1 MRIGILGA
9 GQLGLLTAQA
19 ADALGIRVAA
29 YAPSLSSRE
38 WSYRPHCLAAWDD
51 WSALSRFAQ
60 NCDVLSVETENI
72 PLETL
77 EYLAARF
84 DLRPNLKA
92 IATAQDR
99 YHEKAFFNAQA
110 IPCADWM
117 LVNNVDDLN
126 KAARQLGFP
135 FRLKT
140 RLQGYDGK
148 GQFLIRDEQG
158 LNAMSL
164 SRSLSGSLSGGLSY
178 IAEKN
183 IRFDREISVIGARN
197 PAGEIVIYP
206 IFENTH
212 REGILQHS
220 QLKMQDPWQRLAEQ
234 YLRQVF
240 MAWQYVGVLTIEF
253 FQCGQVLYAN
263 EMAPRVHN
271 SGHGSIDACKTSQFE
286 NHVRA
291 ITGLNLASADPL
303 DALRHCTMHNV
314 LGEWPS
320 FSTLLEKPGVR
331 VYDYGKTPAPG
342 RKLGHV
348 TVCEY

>member
-19 ADALGIRVAA
+19 AEALGITVAA

-60 NCDVLSVETENI
+60 SCDVLSVETENI
-72 PLETL
+72 PLKTL
-77 EYLAARF
+77 EYISTRF
-84 DLRPNLKA
+84 DLRPNLTA

-99 YHEKAFFNAQA
+99 YHEKVFFNAQA
-110 IPCADWM
+110 IPCADWV
-117 LVNNVDDLN
+117 LVNNSRDL
-126 KAARQLGFP
+126 KQAAEQLGFP
-135 FRLKT
+135 FRIKT

-148 GQFLIRDEQG
+148 GQFFIRDEQS
-158 LNAMSL
+158 LNAM
-164 SRSLSGSLSGGLSY
+164 SLSGGLSY

-183 IRFDREISVIGARN
+183 IQFDREISVIGARN
-197 PAGEIVIYP
+197 PQGDVVIYP

-212 REGILQHS
+212 RDGILHYS
-220 QLKMQDPWQRLAEQ
+220 QLKRQDPMRALAEQ
-234 YLRQVF
+234 YLRQVLET
-240 MAWQYVGVLTIEF
+240 WNYVGVLTIEF
-253 FQCGQVLYAN
+253 FHCGHVLYAN

-271 SGHGSIDACKTSQFE
+271 SGHASLDACKTSQFE

-291 ITGLNLASADPL
+291 ISGLDLASADPW
-303 DALRHCTMHNV
+303 DALRHCTMHNI

-320 FSTLLEKPGVR
+320 LITGLEKPGVR

>member
-19 ADALGIRVAA
+19 ADPLGISVAA

-38 WSYRPHCLAAWDD
+38 WSHRPHCLAAWDD
-51 WSALSRFAQ
+51 WAALSRFAEAS
-60 NCDVLSVETENI
+60 DVISVETENI
-72 PLETL
+72 PLATL

-84 DLRPNLKA
+84 DLRPNLTAVA
-92 IATAQDR
+92 IAQDR
-99 YHEKAFFNAQA
+99 YQEKAFFNAHG
-110 IPCADWM
+110 IPCADWV
-117 LVNNVDDLN
+117 LINTISDLTQ
-126 KAARQLGFP
+126 AAEQLGFP

-148 GQFLIRDEQG
+148 GQFCIPDWQSLQSIN
-158 LNAMSL
+158 LSNSLMS
-164 SRSLSGSLSGGLSY
+164 SGSLGY
-178 IAEKN
+178 IAEAN
-183 IRFDREISVIGARN
+183 IPFDREISVIGARN
-197 PAGEIVIYP
+197 PQGDIVIYP

-212 REGILQHS
+212 RDGVLQYS
-220 QLKMQDPWQRLAEQ
+220 QLKTQDPMQALAEQ
-234 YLRQVF
+234 YLREVLT
-240 MAWQYVGVLTIEF
+240 AWDYVGVLTIEF
-253 FQCGQVLYAN
+253 FQCGQRLLAN

-271 SGHGSIDACKTSQFE
+271 SGHVSLDACKTSQFE

-291 ITGLNLASADPL
+291 ISGLSLASADPF
-303 DALRHCTMHNV
+303 DTLRHCIMHNI

-320 FSTLLEKPGVR
+320 LSTLLEKPGVR